1 MSVRPASRAP
11 MSTAPNR
18 VRSVQTV
25 DRYLL
30 ALDGVIELD
39 GSAFAALELE
49 FIQEAK
55 IFALRVGISYGAW
68 LDVGVSSQVLTRAG
82 LVADPDM
89 FSDAIAR

>member
-1 MSVRPASRAP
+1 MSVRPASRAA

-18 VRSVQTV
+18 LRSVQTV

-30 ALDGVIELD
+30 ALDGSIELD

-49 FIQEAK
+49 FIEEAK
-55 IFALRVGISYGAW
+55 VFALRVGISYGTW

-82 LVADPDM
+82 LVAD
-89 FSDAIAR
+89 SDILAGTEV